1 MNTKK
6 LPMYYSFIKKKRKK
20 IENNESQNI
29 IYVEEL
35 KSYSSKEV
43 ICFFSDKPI
52 SKLFKK

>member
-52 SKLFKK
+52 SKLLKK